1 MSRAASHCSL
11 SHSPYSF
18 GTVRFSLNRRWAT
31 RESRVMT
38 ETTSSASIWIGGDI
52 LKTASLAVIAAVGYA
67 LLAYLCV
74 EFPRNYGQV
83 APIWLSNGFGVAC
96 LLSCRTRHWP
106 AVLLGCLVGG
116 LAAGAHV
123 QDLMTVNIIL
133 VSCNIMQI
141 FLCAWCMR
149 RVVGDE
155 VDLGRA
161 RDMIAFALICGL
173 AAPVATGVLS
183 ATIHTAMR
191 GGVLWANIGVWS
203 LGDILGLMTITPCLL
218 ALVRI
223 RAYLRE
229 RPLSISGVACLALLL
244 AVTVGVFS
252 QSRPLLFIIP
262 PVMLLVAWRLEVLG
276 AALSA
281 TLVAI
286 VAVIFT
292 MAGHGPIT
300 LLKSGSP
307 DQAIVLQL
315 FLAVAIFISLPVA
328 SIQRHRR
335 TMLHSMT
342 EANAAVARSEAR
354 FRQLAENAQDMIIHS
369 NLRGIVQYASPGCLA
384 MTGFTP
390 DEVVGRE
397 GMQIV
402 YEEDREAVRAIV
414 VEQLAH
420 LAADIDNG
428 PSRVE
433 YRAVRKDGRI
443 IWLESRPALSRDPLT
458 GKVTGITDIVRDI
471 TEQKAMERQLR
482 EARNEAEAAAAVKG
496 EFLANMSHELRTPL
510 TSVLGFARLVDDE
523 ADLSPDARRFIGR
536 VLSGG
541 KALLTTINDIL
552 DFSKLEAG
560 QLELKL
566 EPTAPA
572 VLIDEAMDLFSLE
585 TDAKGVALRAMGL
598 EDLPTDLLIDGGRLR
613 QVLLNLIGN
622 AVKFT
627 EAGSITVTAAYTPAG
642 ERLSVSVADTGPGIA
657 PEDVDLLFRRFSQ
670 VDAGL
675 TRKHGGTGLGLAIC
689 KGLVEAMGGQIG
701 VVSVPGQGAC
711 FSFDV
716 VAPSTAH
723 AVAQP
728 AEAARPLLPP
738 ACRVLVVDD
747 NPANRE
753 LVTAILTAM
762 GAEVIEAVDGIE
774 GVTAAAAAPFDA
786 ILMDLRM
793 PRLDGAQAALRI
805 REEGGVNAR
814 TPIIAFSAD
823 ARPTAPGGV
832 FDGSVSK
839 PMTVA
844 GLIDALNAAMAAA
857 PTKALAAS
865 A

>member
-1 MSRAASHCSL
+1 
-11 SHSPYSF
+11 
-18 GTVRFSLNRRWAT
+18 
-31 RESRVMT
+31 MT
-38 ETTSSASIWIGGDI
+38 ETTSSASAWTGGDI
-52 LKTASLAVIAAVGYA
+52 FKTAALGLLAAVGYA

-74 EFPRNYGQV
+74 EFPRAYGQV

-96 LLSCRTRHWP
+96 LLSSRGRHWP
-106 AVLLGCLVGG
+106 ALLLGCLIGG

-123 QDLMTVNIIL
+123 GDLVTVNIVL
-133 VSCNIMQI
+133 VGCNIAQI
-141 FLCAWCMR
+141 FVCAWGMR
-149 RVVGDE
+149 RVAGE
-155 VDLGRA
+155 EIDLGRA

-173 AAPVATGVLS
+173 AAPIATGVLAAS
-183 ATIHTAMR
+183 VHTAMR
-191 GGVLWANIGVWS
+191 GGKLLANIGVWS
-203 LGDILGLMTITPCLL
+203 LGDILGLLTITPCLL
-218 ALVRI
+218 ALARI
-223 RAYLRE
+223 RVYLRE
-229 RPLSISGVACLALLL
+229 RPLSADGVACILLLL

-276 AALSA
+276 AAISA
-281 TLVAI
+281 TLVAV

-292 MAGHGPIT
+292 MAGKGPIT
-300 LLKSGSP
+300 ILRSGSE

-335 TMLHSMT
+335 YMLQSMT

-369 NLRGIVQYASPGCLA
+369 NMRGIVQYASPGSAA
-384 MTGFTP
+384 MVGFTP
-390 DEVVGRE
+390 EELVGRE
-397 GMQIV
+397 GMFIV
-402 YEEDREAVRAIV
+402 HEEDREAVRAIV

-420 LAADIDNG
+420 LAANHDNG

-433 YRAVRKDGRI
+433 YRAVRKDGAI
-443 IWLESRPALSRDPLT
+443 VWLESRPGLQRDPLT
-458 GKVTGITDIVRDI
+458 GKVTGITDIIRDV
-471 TEQKAMERQLR
+471 TEQKAMESQLR

-523 ADLSPDARRFIGR
+523 PNLSPDGRRYIGR

-541 KALLTTINDIL
+541 KALLATINDIL

-566 EPTAPA
+566 APTDPA
-572 VLIDEAMDLFSLE
+572 QLIDEALALFSLE
-585 TDAKGVALRAMGL
+585 TDAKGVVLRPEGL
-598 EDLPTDLLIDGGRLR
+598 ADLPGDLLIDGARLR

-627 EAGSITVTAAYTPAG
+627 EAGAITVTAAYDAANQH
-642 ERLSVSVADTGPGIA
+642 LSVSVADSGPGIA
-657 PEDVDLLFRRFSQ
+657 PEDADLLFRRFSQ

-701 VVSVPGQGAC
+701 VVSALGQGAC

-716 VAPSTAH
+716 AAPSTVH
-723 AVAQP
+723 
-728 AEAARPLLPP
+728 AEAAPAEELAVALLPP

-753 LVTAILTAM
+753 LVNAILTAM
-762 GAEVIEAVDGIE
+762 GAEVTEAVDGVE
-774 GVTAAAAAPFDA
+774 GVTAADAAPFDA

-805 REEGGVNAR
+805 REEGGLNAR

-823 ARPTAPGGV
+823 ARPGGPGDI

-839 PMTVA
+839 PMTAA
-844 GLIDALNAAMAAA
+844 GLVNALNAAMTT
-857 PTKALAAS
+857 PTALTALTAS

>member
-1 MSRAASHCSL
+1 LNWTGRDLLKSAA
-11 SHSPYSF
+11 
-18 GTVRFSLNRRWAT
+18 
-31 RESRVMT
+31 
-38 ETTSSASIWIGGDI
+38 
-52 LKTASLAVIAAVGYA
+52 LAVIAAVGYA

-96 LLSCRTRHWP
+96 LLSCRNRHWP
-106 AVLLGCLVGG
+106 ALLLGCLVGG

-123 QDLMTVNIIL
+123 QDLLTVNIIL
-133 VSCNIMQI
+133 VSCNIIQI
-141 FLCAWCMR
+141 FICAWGVR
-149 RVVGDE
+149 RVAGEV

-173 AAPVATGVLS
+173 AAPIATGAVA

-191 GGVLWANIGVWS
+191 GGVLLANIGVWS

-218 ALVRI
+218 ALVRV
-223 RAYLRE
+223 RHYLRE
-229 RPLSISGVACLALLL
+229 RPLSVSGVACLLLL
-244 AVTVGVFS
+244 LVVTVVVFT
-252 QSRPLLFIIP
+252 QPRPLLFIVP
-262 PVMLLVAWRLEVLG
+262 PMMLLVAWRLEVLG

-281 TLVAI
+281 TLVAV

-292 MAGHGPIT
+292 MAGQGPIT
-300 LLKSGSP
+300 LLPAGSP

-335 TMLHSMT
+335 QMLQSMT

-354 FRQLAENAQDMIIHS
+354 FRQLAENAQDMIVHS
-369 NLRGIVQYASPGCLA
+369 NLRGIIQYVSPACVA
-384 MTGFTP
+384 MLGYTP
-390 DEVVGRE
+390 EELIGRE
-397 GMQIV
+397 GMTTV
-402 YEEDREAVRAIV
+402 HEDDREAVRAIV
-414 VEQLAH
+414 IEQIAH
-420 LAADIDNG
+420 MAAHHDNG

-433 YRAVRKDGRI
+433 YRAIRKDGQV
-443 IWLESRPALSRDPLT
+443 IWLESRPGLQRDPLSGT
-458 GKVTGITDIVRDI
+458 VTGITDIVRDV

-523 ADLSPDARRFIGR
+523 PDLSPDARRFIGR

-566 EPTAPA
+566 EPVAPDQI
-572 VLIDEAMDLFSLE
+572 IDEVLDLFSLE
-585 TDAKGVALRAMGL
+585 ADAKGVALRAEGL
-598 EDLPTDLLIDGGRLR
+598 ARLPSDLMIDSGRLR

-627 EAGSITVTAAYTPAG
+627 EAGAITVTAGYDDAG
-642 ERLSVSVADTGPGIA
+642 HRLHLAVADTGPGIA
-657 PEDVDLLFRRFSQ
+657 AEDVDLLFRRFSQ

-711 FSFDV
+711 FSFDIS
-716 VAPSTAH
+716 APY
-723 AVAQP
+723 AVGLEIQA
-728 AEAARPLLPP
+728 ASEAAVSLLPP
-738 ACRVLVVDD
+738 ACRVLIVDD

-753 LVTAILTAM
+753 LVNAILTAM
-762 GAEVIEAVDGIE
+762 GAEVAEAVDGEE
-774 GVTAAAAAPFDA
+774 GVAAAAAQPFDA

-805 REEGGVNAR
+805 RGEGGLNAT

-823 ARPTAPGGV
+823 ARPGGPGGI

-839 PMTVA
+839 PMTAANLV
-844 GLIDALNAAMAAA
+844 DTLNTAMDKA
-857 PTKALAAS
+857 PIKPLAAS

>member
-1 MSRAASHCSL
+1 
-11 SHSPYSF
+11 
-18 GTVRFSLNRRWAT
+18 
-31 RESRVMT
+31 MT
-38 ETTSSASIWIGGDI
+38 ETSSPASTGPISKWTGGDI
-52 LKTASLAVIAAVGYA
+52 LKTLVLAVVAAVGYA

-74 EFPRNYGQV
+74 EFPRSYGQV

-96 LLSCRTRHWP
+96 LLSCRGRHWP
-106 AVLLGCLVGG
+106 AVLLGCLAGG

-123 QDLMTVNIIL
+123 HDLLVVNIVL
-133 VSCNIMQI
+133 VSCNITQV
-141 FLCAWCMR
+141 FVCAWGVR
-149 RVVGDE
+149 RVVGEDI
-155 VDLGRA
+155 DLGRT

-173 AAPVATGVLS
+173 AVPIATGVLAAS
-183 ATIHTAMR
+183 IHTAMR
-191 GGVLWANIGVWS
+191 GGVLLANIGVWS

-218 ALVRI
+218 ALVRM
-223 RAYLRE
+223 RRYLRE
-229 RPLSISGVACLALLL
+229 RPLSASGVACLLLLL
-244 AVTVGVFS
+244 AVTIGVFI
-252 QSRPLLFIIP
+252 QRRPLLFMIP

-281 TLVAI
+281 TLVAV

-300 LLKSGSP
+300 LLPAGSP

-328 SIQRHRR
+328 SIQRRR
-335 TMLHSMT
+335 RQMLQSMT
-342 EANAAVARSEAR
+342 EANAAVLRSEAR
-354 FRQLAENAQDMIIHS
+354 FRQLAEDAQDMIVHS
-369 NLRGIVQYASPGCLA
+369 NLRGIIQYVSPACIA
-384 MTGFTP
+384 MMGYRP
-390 DEVVGRE
+390 EELIGRE
-397 GMQIV
+397 GMTTV
-402 YEEDREAVRAIV
+402 HADDREAVRAV
-414 VEQLAH
+414 VIEHIAH
-420 LAADIDNG
+420 MAAHHDNS

-433 YRAVRKDGRI
+433 YRAVRKDGRV
-443 IWLESRPALSRDPLT
+443 IWLESRPSLQRDPLT
-458 GKVTGITDIVRDI
+458 GEIVGITDIIRDV

-496 EFLANMSHELRTPL
+496 DFLANMSHELRTPL

-523 ADLSPDARRFIGR
+523 PDLSPDARRFIGR

-552 DFSKLEAG
+552 DFSKLEAN

-566 EPTAPA
+566 EPVAPA
-572 VLIDEAMDLFSLE
+572 PLIEEALDLFSLE
-585 TDAKGVALRAMGL
+585 TEARGVALRAEGL
-598 EDLPTDLLIDGGRLR
+598 GDLPADLLIDGGRLR

-627 EAGSITVTAAYTPAG
+627 ETGSITVTAAYDATA
-642 ERLSVSVADTGPGIA
+642 ERLSVSVRDTGPGIA
-657 PEDVDLLFRRFSQ
+657 PENVDLLFRRFSQ
-670 VDAGL
+670 VDASL

-701 VVSVPGQGAC
+701 VISVPGEGAC

-716 VAPSTAH
+716 VAPSTARPRTR
-723 AVAQP
+723 AP
-728 AEAARPLLPP
+728 REAAASPLPT
-738 ACRVLVVDD
+738 ACRVLIVDD

-753 LVTAILTAM
+753 LVNAILTAM
-762 GAEVIEAVDGIE
+762 GAEVCEAVDGEE
-774 GVTAAAAAPFDA
+774 GVTAAAAQPFDA

-805 REEGGVNAR
+805 RGGGGPNAG

-823 ARPTAPGGV
+823 ARPEALAPV

-839 PMTVA
+839 PMTAASLV
-844 GLIDALNAAMAAA
+844 DALNGAMA
-857 PTKALAAS
+857 S
-865 A
+865 AQDRSKNIDLQDCTTRGSR

>member
-1 MSRAASHCSL
+1 
-11 SHSPYSF
+11 
-18 GTVRFSLNRRWAT
+18 
-31 RESRVMT
+31 MT
-38 ETTSSASIWIGGDI
+38 ETTFSASTGPIWKWTGGDF
-52 LKTASLAVIAAVGYA
+52 LKTAALAVIAATGYA

-74 EFPRNYGQV
+74 EFPRNYDQV

-96 LLSCRTRHWP
+96 LLSCRNRHWP

-123 QDLMTVNIIL
+123 GDLATVNIVL

-141 FLCAWCMR
+141 FACAWGMR
-149 RVVGDE
+149 RICGPE
-155 VDLGRA
+155 IDLGRA

-173 AAPVATGVLS
+173 AAPIATGVVA

-191 GGVLWANIGVWS
+191 GGALLANIGVWS

-218 ALVRI
+218 ALVRV
-223 RAYLRE
+223 RRYLRE
-229 RPLSISGVACLALLL
+229 RPLSISGVGSLVLLL
-244 AVTVGVFS
+244 AVTVYVFT
-252 QSRPLLFIIP
+252 QSRPLLFIVP
-262 PVMLLVAWRLEVLG
+262 PVMLVVAWRLEVLG

-281 TLVAI
+281 TLVAV

-300 LLKSGSP
+300 LLRTGSS

-315 FLAVAIFISLPVA
+315 FLATAIFISLPVA

-335 TMLHSMT
+335 QMLQSMT
-342 EANAAVARSEAR
+342 EANAAMVRSEAR

-369 NLRGIVQYASPGCLA
+369 NMRGIIQYASPGCLQ
-384 MTGFTP
+384 MTGFAA
-390 DEVVGRE
+390 EELVGRE
-397 GMQIV
+397 GMFIV
-402 YEEDREAVRAIV
+402 HQDDRDAVRAIV
-414 VEQLAH
+414 VEQLAQ
-420 LAADIDNG
+420 LADHHDAG
-428 PSRVE
+428 PRRIE
-433 YRAVRKDGRI
+433 YRALRKDGQM
-443 IWLESRPALSRDPLT
+443 IWLESRPGLQHDPLT
-458 GKVTGITDIVRDI
+458 GKATGITDIVRDV

-523 ADLSPDARRFIGR
+523 PDLSPDARRFIGR

-566 EPTAPA
+566 EPVAPA
-572 VLIDEAMDLFSLE
+572 SLIEEALDLFSLE
-585 TDAKGVALRAMGL
+585 TEARGVALRTEGL
-598 EDLPTDLLIDGGRLR
+598 EDLPADLLIDGGRLR

-622 AVKFT
+622 AAKFT
-627 EAGSITVTAAYTPAG
+627 EAGSITVTAAYDDAA
-642 ERLSVSVADTGPGIA
+642 ERLSVSVLDTGPGIA
-657 PEDVDLLFRRFSQ
+657 TEDVDLLFRRFSQ

-701 VVSVPGQGAC
+701 VVSVPGHGAC

-716 VAPSTAH
+716 VAPSTA
-723 AVAQP
+723 Q
-728 AEAARPLLPP
+728 AEASSAQEAAPPLLPP

-753 LVTAILTAM
+753 LVNAILTAM
-762 GAEVIEAVDGIE
+762 GAEVAEAVDGEE
-774 GVTAAAAAPFDA
+774 GVAAAAARPFDA

-805 REEGGVNAR
+805 RGEGGPNAA

-823 ARPTAPGGV
+823 ARPGGPGGI
-832 FDGSVSK
+832 FDGAVSK

-844 GLIDALNAAMAAA
+844 GLIDALNTAMASTPAR
-857 PTKALAAS
+857 TLEAS

>member
-1 MSRAASHCSL
+1 MAH
-11 SHSPYSF
+11 
-18 GTVRFSLNRRWAT
+18 T
-31 RESRVMT
+31 
-38 ETTSSASIWIGGDI
+38 TTSAPAWWGGDI
-52 LKTASLAVIAAVGYA
+52 LKTATYALVATVGYA

-74 EFPRNYGQV
+74 EFPRNHGQV

-96 LLSCRTRHWP
+96 LLSTKGRRWP
-106 AVLLGCLVGG
+106 ALLLGCLAGG

-123 QDLMTVNIIL
+123 GDLVPVNLVL
-133 VSCNIMQI
+133 VSCNIAQI
-141 FLCAWCMR
+141 FICAWGMR
-149 RVVGDE
+149 RIVGEE

-173 AAPVATGVLS
+173 AAPIATGVLA

-191 GGVLWANIGVWS
+191 GGQLLTNIGVWS

-218 ALVRI
+218 ALVRA
-223 RAYLRE
+223 RGYLRE
-229 RPLSISGVACLALLL
+229 RPLSISGAASLVVLL
-244 AVTVGVFS
+244 AVTVGIFS
-252 QSRPLLFIIP
+252 QTRYPLLFVIP

-292 MAGHGPIT
+292 MAGKGPIA
-300 LLKSGSP
+300 LMPNGSQ

-335 TMLHSMT
+335 YMLQSMT
-342 EANAAVARSEAR
+342 QANAAVARSEAR
-354 FRQLAENAQDMIIHS
+354 FRQLAENAQDMIVHS
-369 NLRGIVQYASPGCLA
+369 NMRGIIQYVSPACLA
-384 MTGFTP
+384 MIGFAP
-390 DEVVGRE
+390 EELVGRE
-397 GMQIV
+397 GMQTV
-402 YEEDREAVRAIV
+402 HPDDREAVRAMV
-414 VEQLAH
+414 
-420 LAADIDNG
+420 IDEVAELMAGRRSG

-433 YRAVRKDGRI
+433 YRALRKDGVV
-443 IWLESRPALSRDPLT
+443 IWLESRPALQRDPLN
-458 GKVTGITDIVRDI
+458 GRVTGITDIVRDI
-471 TEQKAMERQLR
+471 TDHKAMERQLR

-523 ADLSPDARRFIGR
+523 PDLSPDARRFIAR

-541 KALLTTINDIL
+541 RALLTTINDIL

-560 QLELKL
+560 QLELNL

-572 VLIDEAMDLFSLE
+572 QLIGEALELFSLDTE
-585 TDAKGVALRAMGL
+585 AKGVALRAEGL
-598 EDLPTDLLIDGGRLR
+598 ETLPADLLIDGGRLR

-627 EAGSITVTAAYTPAG
+627 EAGSVTVRAAYDVAG
-642 ERLSVSVADTGPGIA
+642 ERLRLSVADTGPGVA
-657 PEDVDLLFRRFSQ
+657 LEDIDLLFRRFSQ

-701 VVSVPGQGAC
+701 VASLAGQGAE
-711 FSFDV
+711 FSFDIL
-716 VAPSTAH
+716 ARSAAH
-723 AVAQP
+723 ASASP
-728 AEAARPLLPP
+728 IEPTAMPLLPP
-738 ACRVLVVDD
+738 ACRVLIVDD

-753 LVTAILTAM
+753 LVNAILTAM
-762 GAEVIEAVDGIE
+762 GAEVAEAVDGE
-774 GVTAAAAAPFDA
+774 AGVAAATAQPFDA

-805 REEGGVNAR
+805 RAEGGPNAR

-823 ARPTAPGGV
+823 ARPEGPGGI
-832 FDGSVSK
+832 FDGAVSK
-839 PMTVA
+839 PMTAA
-844 GLIDALNAAMAAA
+844 GLIGALNSAMAASPA
-857 PTKALAAS
+857 RTLEPLG
-865 A
+865 

>member
-1 MSRAASHCSL
+1 M
-11 SHSPYSF
+11 
-18 GTVRFSLNRRWAT
+18 T

-38 ETTSSASIWIGGDI
+38 ETTSSASTWSGGDM
-52 LKTASLAVIAAVGYA
+52 LRTVALGAFAAVGYA

-96 LLSCRTRHWP
+96 LLSSRGRHWP
-106 AVLLGCLVGG
+106 ALLLGCLAGG

-123 QDLMTVNIIL
+123 GDLAIVNIVL
-133 VSCNIMQI
+133 VGCNITQI
-141 FLCAWCMR
+141 YLCAWGMR
-149 RVVGDE
+149 RVVGE
-155 VDLGRA
+155 TVDLGRA

-173 AAPVATGVLS
+173 AAPVATGAIAASV
-183 ATIHTAMR
+183 HTAMR
-191 GGVLWANIGVWS
+191 GGKLLANIGVWS

-218 ALVRI
+218 ALARI
-223 RAYLRE
+223 HHYLRE
-229 RPLSISGVACLALLL
+229 RPLSASGVACLLVLL
-244 AVTVGVFS
+244 AVTIGVFS
-252 QSRPLLFIIP
+252 QPRPLLFVIP

-281 TLVAI
+281 TLVAV

-292 MAGHGPIT
+292 MAGRGPIN
-300 LLKSGSP
+300 LLVSGSP

-335 TMLHSMT
+335 QILQSMT

-369 NLRGIVQYASPGCLA
+369 NMRGIVQYASPGCLA
-384 MTGFTP
+384 MLGYTP
-390 DEVVGRE
+390 AEVIGRE
-397 GMQIV
+397 GMFIV
-402 YEEDREAVRAIV
+402 HEDDREAIRAIV
-414 VEQLAH
+414 VEQLTH
-420 LAADIDNG
+420 LVANQETG

-433 YRAVRKDGRI
+433 YRAVRKDGQI
-443 IWLESRPALSRDPLT
+443 VWLESRPGLQRDPLT
-458 GKVTGITDIVRDI
+458 GKVLGITDIVRDV

-482 EARNEAEAAAAVKG
+482 EARIEAEAAAAVKG

-523 ADLSPDARRFIGR
+523 PDLSPDARRFIGR

-566 EPTAPA
+566 TPVAPA
-572 VLIDEAMDLFSLE
+572 QLIEEALDLFSLE
-585 TDAKGVALRAMGL
+585 TEARGVALRAQGL
-598 EDLPTDLLIDGGRLR
+598 ADLPADLLIDGGRLR

-627 EAGSITVTAAYTPAG
+627 ETGAITLTARYDTAD

-657 PEDVDLLFRRFSQ
+657 PEDADLLFRRFSQ

-716 VAPSTAH
+716 VAPSTAEVE
-723 AVAQP
+723 AVDAEE
-728 AEAARPLLPP
+728 EAASALPLD
-738 ACRVLVVDD
+738 CRVLIVDD

-753 LVTAILTAM
+753 LVNAILTAM
-762 GAEVIEAVDGIE
+762 GAQVAEAVDGEE
-774 GVTAAAAAPFDA
+774 GVAAAAADPYDA

-793 PRLDGAQAALRI
+793 PRLDGAQAAVRI
-805 REEGGVNAR
+805 RGEGGLNAR

-823 ARPTAPGGV
+823 ARPGGPGDI

-839 PMTVA
+839 PMTAA
-844 GLIDALNAAMAAA
+844 GLIGALTSAMAA
-857 PTKALAAS
+857 PPPRPLRAS

>member
-1 MSRAASHCSL
+1 MA
-11 SHSPYSF
+11 
-18 GTVRFSLNRRWAT
+18 
-31 RESRVMT
+31 
-38 ETTSSASIWIGGDI
+38 ETTNSAPAWSGGEI
-52 LKTASLAVIAAVGYA
+52 LKTAGGVLVAALGYA
-67 LLAYLCV
+67 VLAYLCV

-96 LLSCRTRHWP
+96 LLSTPSRRWP
-106 AVLLGCLVGG
+106 ALLLGCLIGG

-123 QDLMTVNIIL
+123 GDLVAINFVL
-133 VSCNIMQI
+133 VGCNIAQI
-141 FLCAWCMR
+141 YACAWGMR

-173 AAPVATGVLS
+173 IVPIVTGVLA

-191 GGVLWANIGVWS
+191 GGVLWTNIGVWS
-203 LGDILGLMTITPCLL
+203 LGDILGLLTITPCLL
-218 ALVRI
+218 ALVRA

-229 RPLSISGVACLALLL
+229 RPLSLSGVACLVLLL
-244 AVTVGVFS
+244 VVTVGIFS
-252 QSRPLLFIIP
+252 QTRYPLLFVIP

-292 MAGHGPIT
+292 MTGQGPIT
-300 LLKSGSP
+300 LLPTGSS

-335 TMLHSMT
+335 DMLHRMT

-369 NLRGIVQYASPGCLA
+369 NMQGIIQYASPACL
-384 MTGFTP
+384 TIVGFAP
-390 DEVVGRE
+390 EDLVGRE
-397 GMQIV
+397 GMMIV
-402 YEEDREAVRAIV
+402 HVEDREAVRAIV
-414 VEQLAH
+414 VDQVAELIAGRRS
-420 LAADIDNG
+420 G

-433 YRAVRKDGRI
+433 YRATRRDGVV
-443 IWLESRPALSRDPLT
+443 IWLESRPALERDPLS
-458 GKVTGITDIVRDI
+458 GRVTGITDIVRDI
-471 TEQKAMERQLR
+471 TEHKAMERQLR
-482 EARNEAEAAAAVKG
+482 EARNEAEAAAAVKS

-523 ADLSPDARRFIGR
+523 PDLSPDARRFIGR

-541 KALLTTINDIL
+541 KALLTTVNDIL

-560 QLELKL
+560 QLELKP
-566 EPTAPA
+566 EAIAPDQI
-572 VLIDEAMDLFSLE
+572 IDEALDLFSLE
-585 TDAKGVALRAMGL
+585 ADAKGVALRAEGL
-598 EDLPTDLLIDGGRLR
+598 ARLPSDLMIDSGRLR

-627 EAGSITVTAAYTPAG
+627 EQGSVTVGAAYDETTH
-642 ERLSVSVADTGPGIA
+642 RLSVTVADTGPGIA

-711 FSFDV
+711 FSFDIAAPYAV
-716 VAPSTAH
+716 GLEIQVAP
-723 AVAQP
+723 
-728 AEAARPLLPP
+728 EAAAPLLPP
-738 ACRVLVVDD
+738 SCRVLIVDD

-753 LVTAILTAM
+753 LVNAILTAM
-762 GAEVIEAVDGIE
+762 GAEVAEAVDGEE
-774 GVTAAAAAPFDA
+774 GVAAAAADPYDA

-793 PRLDGAQAALRI
+793 PRLDGAQAAVRI
-805 REEGGVNAR
+805 RGGGGLNAA

-823 ARPTAPGGV
+823 ARPGGLGPGGLGDI
-832 FDGSVSK
+832 FDGAVSK
-839 PMTVA
+839 PMTAA
-844 GLIDALNAAMAAA
+844 GLINALNTAMAAPPLRA
-857 PTKALAAS
+857 VAARV
-865 A
+865 

>member
-1 MSRAASHCSL
+1 
-11 SHSPYSF
+11 
-18 GTVRFSLNRRWAT
+18 
-31 RESRVMT
+31 MT
-38 ETTSSASIWIGGDI
+38 ETTSSASVWTGGEI
-52 LKTASLAVIAAVGYA
+52 LKTAALGLLAAVGYA

-74 EFPRNYGQV
+74 EFPRAYGQV

-96 LLSCRTRHWP
+96 LLSSRGRHWP
-106 AVLLGCLVGG
+106 ALLLGCLAGG
-116 LAAGAHV
+116 LAAGVHV
-123 QDLMTVNIIL
+123 GDLLPVNFVLVTFNIIQ
-133 VSCNIMQI
+133 V
-141 FLCAWCMR
+141 FVCAWGMR
-149 RVVGDE
+149 RVAGE
-155 VDLGRA
+155 EIDLGRA

-173 AAPVATGVLS
+173 AVPIATGAVA
-183 ATIHTAMR
+183 ATIHTWMR
-191 GGVLWANIGVWS
+191 GGHLLVNIGVWS
-203 LGDILGLMTITPCLL
+203 LGDILGLLTITPCLL
-218 ALVRI
+218 ALVRM
-223 RAYLRE
+223 RKYLRE
-229 RPLSISGVACLALLL
+229 RPLSVDGVICILLL
-244 AVTVGVFS
+244 LVVTVGVFS
-252 QSRPLLFIIP
+252 QSRQLLFVIP

-276 AALSA
+276 AAISA

-292 MAGHGPIT
+292 MAGHGPINT
-300 LLKSGSP
+300 LGTGTE

-335 TMLHSMT
+335 HMLQSMT

-369 NLRGIVQYASPGCLA
+369 NMRGIVQYASPGCLA
-384 MTGFTP
+384 MVGFTP
-390 DEVVGRE
+390 EELVGRE
-397 GMQIV
+397 GMMIV
-402 YEEDREAVRAIV
+402 HEDDREAVRAIV

-420 LAADIDNG
+420 LVAHQDNG
-428 PSRVE
+428 ASRVE
-433 YRAVRKDGRI
+433 YRAVRKDGRVV
-443 IWLESRPALSRDPLT
+443 WLESRPGLQHDPMT
-458 GKVTGITDIVRDI
+458 GKVTGITDIVRDV
-471 TEQKAMERQLR
+471 TEQKAMESQLR

-510 TSVLGFARLVDDE
+510 TSVLGFARLVDE
-523 ADLSPDARRFIGR
+523 EPNLSSNGRRYIGR

-541 KALLTTINDIL
+541 KALLATINDIL

-560 QLELKL
+560 QLEMKL
-566 EPTAPA
+566 AATDPA
-572 VLIDEAMDLFSLE
+572 QLIDEALALFSLE
-585 TDAKGVALRAMGL
+585 TDAKGVALRAEGL
-598 EDLPTDLLIDGGRLR
+598 DDLPDDLLLVGGRLR

-627 EAGSITVTAAYTPAG
+627 EAGAITVTAAYDATG
-642 ERLSVSVADTGPGIA
+642 ERLTISVADSGPGIA
-657 PEDVDLLFRRFSQ
+657 PEDADLLFRRFSQ

-701 VVSVPGQGAC
+701 VVSTLGQGAK

-716 VAPSTAH
+716 AAPSTAG
-723 AVAQP
+723 AETAP
-728 AEAARPLLPP
+728 AEDHAAAPLPP

-753 LVTAILTAM
+753 LVNAILTAM
-762 GAEVIEAVDGIE
+762 GAQVVEAVDGVE
-774 GVTAAAAAPFDA
+774 GVAAAEVDPFDA

-805 REEGGVNAR
+805 RQEGGVNAR

-823 ARPTAPGGV
+823 ARPGGLSDI

-839 PMTVA
+839 PMTAA
-844 GLIDALNAAMAAA
+844 GLIDALNTAMAPP
-857 PTKALAAS
+857 PTEPRTAS

>member
-1 MSRAASHCSL
+1 
-11 SHSPYSF
+11 
-18 GTVRFSLNRRWAT
+18 
-31 RESRVMT
+31 MT
-38 ETTSSASIWIGGDI
+38 ETNSSTARPVFNWTGRD
-52 LKTASLAVIAAVGYA
+52 LVKTAALAVVAAAGYA

-96 LLSCRTRHWP
+96 LLSCRDRHWP

-123 QDLMTVNIIL
+123 QDLLTVNVIL
-133 VSCNIMQI
+133 VSCNIIQI
-141 FLCAWCMR
+141 FICAWGVR
-149 RVVGDE
+149 RVCGQE

-173 AAPVATGVLS
+173 AAPIATGAVA

-191 GGVLWANIGVWS
+191 GGVLLANIGVWS

-223 RAYLRE
+223 RHYLRE
-229 RPLSISGVACLALLL
+229 RPLSISGVVCLLL
-244 AVTVGVFS
+244 LLVVTVVVFT
-252 QSRPLLFIIP
+252 QPRPLLFIVP
-262 PVMLLVAWRLEVLG
+262 PMMLLVAWRLEVLG

-281 TLVAI
+281 TLVAV

-292 MAGHGPIT
+292 MAGQGPIT
-300 LLKSGSP
+300 LLPAGSP

-335 TMLHSMT
+335 QMLQSMT

-354 FRQLAENAQDMIIHS
+354 FRQLAENAQDMIVHS
-369 NLRGIVQYASPGCLA
+369 NLRGIIQYVSPACVA
-384 MTGFTP
+384 MLGYTT
-390 DEVVGRE
+390 EELVGRE
-397 GMQIV
+397 GMTTV
-402 YEEDREAVRAIV
+402 HEDDREAIRALV
-414 VEQLAH
+414 VEQIAH
-420 LAADIDNG
+420 MTAHRDNG
-428 PSRVE
+428 PTRIE
-433 YRAVRKDGRI
+433 YRAIRKDGQV
-443 IWLESRPALSRDPLT
+443 IWLESRPGLQRDPLT
-458 GKVTGITDIVRDI
+458 GALTGITDIVRDV
-471 TEQKAMERQLR
+471 TEHKAMERQLR

-523 ADLSPDARRFIGR
+523 PDLSPDARRFIGR

-566 EPTAPA
+566 EPAAPDQI
-572 VLIDEAMDLFSLE
+572 IDEVLDLFSLE
-585 TDAKGVALRAMGL
+585 AEAKGVPLRAEGL
-598 EDLPTDLLIDGGRLR
+598 ARLPSDLMIDSGRLR

-627 EAGSITVTAAYTPAG
+627 EAGEITVSARYDDADH
-642 ERLSVSVADTGPGIA
+642 RLHLAVADTGPGIA
-657 PEDVDLLFRRFSQ
+657 AEDVDLLFRRFSQ

-711 FSFDV
+711 FSFDIS
-716 VAPSTAH
+716 APY
-723 AVAQP
+723 AVGLEIQA
-728 AEAARPLLPP
+728 ASEAAAPLLPP
-738 ACRVLVVDD
+738 ALRVLVVDD

-753 LVTAILTAM
+753 LVNAILTAM
-762 GAEVIEAVDGIE
+762 GAEVAEAVDGEE
-774 GVTAAAAAPFDA
+774 GVAAAAAQPFDA

-805 REEGGVNAR
+805 RGEGGLNAA

-823 ARPTAPGGV
+823 ARPGGPGGI

-839 PMTVA
+839 PMTAA
-844 GLIDALNAAMAAA
+844 GLVAALNTAMDKA
-857 PTKALAAS
+857 PAKALAAS

>member
-1 MSRAASHCSL
+1 
-11 SHSPYSF
+11 
-18 GTVRFSLNRRWAT
+18 LNWTGRD
-31 RESRVMT
+31 V
-38 ETTSSASIWIGGDI
+38 
-52 LKTASLAVIAAVGYA
+52 LKTAALAAIAAVGYA
-67 LLAYLCV
+67 LLAYICV

-96 LLSCRTRHWP
+96 LLSCRDRHWP

-123 QDLMTVNIIL
+123 QDLLTVNIVL
-133 VSCNIMQI
+133 VSCNIIQI
-141 FLCAWCMR
+141 FVCAWGVR
-149 RVVGDE
+149 RICGPE

-173 AAPVATGVLS
+173 AAPIATGAVA

-191 GGVLWANIGVWS
+191 GGVLLANIGVWS

-223 RAYLRE
+223 RHYLRE
-229 RPLSISGVACLALLL
+229 RPLSVSGVACLLLL
-244 AVTVGVFS
+244 LVVTVVVFT
-252 QSRPLLFIIP
+252 QPRPLLFIVP

-281 TLVAI
+281 TLVAV

-292 MAGHGPIT
+292 MAGYGPIT
-300 LLKSGSP
+300 LLKTGSP

-315 FLAVAIFISLPVA
+315 FLATAIFISLPVA

-335 TMLHSMT
+335 QMLQSMT

-354 FRQLAENAQDMIIHS
+354 FRQLAENAQDMIVHS
-369 NLRGIVQYASPGCLA
+369 NLRGIIQYVSPACVA
-384 MTGFTP
+384 MLGYTP
-390 DEVVGRE
+390 EELVGRE
-397 GMQIV
+397 GMTTV
-402 YEEDREAVRAIV
+402 HEDDREAIRALV
-414 VEQLAH
+414 VEQIAHMAAH
-420 LAADIDNG
+420 LDNG
-428 PSRVE
+428 PTRIE
-433 YRAVRKDGRI
+433 YRAIRKDGQV
-443 IWLESRPALSRDPLT
+443 IWLESRPGLQRDPLT
-458 GKVTGITDIVRDI
+458 GMVTGITDIVRDV

-523 ADLSPDARRFIGR
+523 PELSPDARRFIGR

-566 EPTAPA
+566 EAAAPDQI
-572 VLIDEAMDLFSLE
+572 IDEVLDLFSLE
-585 TDAKGVALRAMGL
+585 ADAKGVALRAEGL
-598 EDLPTDLLIDGGRLR
+598 ARLPSDLMIDSGRLR

-627 EAGSITVTAAYTPAG
+627 EAGAITVTARYDDASH
-642 ERLSVSVADTGPGIA
+642 RLHLAVADTGPGIA
-657 PEDVDLLFRRFSQ
+657 AEDVDLLFRRFSQ

-689 KGLVEAMGGQIG
+689 KGLVEAMGGRIG

-711 FSFDV
+711 FSFDIS
-716 VAPSTAH
+716 APYAVGLEIQAASETA
-723 AVAQP
+723 AP
-728 AEAARPLLPP
+728 PLPP
-738 ACRVLVVDD
+738 ACRVLIVDD

-753 LVTAILTAM
+753 LVNAILTAM
-762 GAEVIEAVDGIE
+762 GAEVAEAVDGEE
-774 GVTAAAAAPFDA
+774 GVAVAAARPFDA

-805 REEGGVNAR
+805 RAEGGPNAA

-823 ARPTAPGGV
+823 ARPGGPGGI

-839 PMTVA
+839 PMTAA
-844 GLIDALNAAMAAA
+844 GLVDALNAAMNRTP

>member
-1 MSRAASHCSL
+1 L
-11 SHSPYSF
+11 SQ
-18 GTVRFSLNRRWAT
+18 GWAPG
-31 RESRVMT
+31 ESRVMK
-38 ETTSSASIWIGGDI
+38 ETTSSAATWPVSNWTGGDI
-52 LKTASLAVIAAVGYA
+52 LKTLALAGVAAVGYA

-74 EFPRNYGQV
+74 EFPRGYGQV

-96 LLSCRTRHWP
+96 LLSCRGRHWP
-106 AVLLGCLVGG
+106 AILLGCLAGG

-123 QDLMTVNIIL
+123 HDLLAINIVL
-133 VSCNIMQI
+133 VSCNIVQV
-141 FLCAWCMR
+141 FVCAWGMR
-149 RVVGDE
+149 RVVGQE
-155 VDLGRA
+155 VDLGRP

-173 AAPVATGVLS
+173 GAPIATGVVTAS
-183 ATIHTAMR
+183 IVTAMR
-191 GGVLWANIGVWS
+191 GGALLANIGAWS

-223 RAYLRE
+223 RHYLRE
-229 RPLSISGVACLALLL
+229 RPLSASGVACLLVLL
-244 AVTVGVFS
+244 AVTVGVFA
-252 QSRPLLFIIP
+252 QERLLLFVIP

-281 TLVAI
+281 TLVAV

-292 MAGHGPIT
+292 MAGRGPLT
-300 LLKSGSP
+300 LLPAGSP

-328 SIQRHRR
+328 SIQRRQR
-335 TMLHSMT
+335 QMLQSMT
-342 EANAAVARSEAR
+342 EANVAVFRSEAR
-354 FRQLAENAQDMIIHS
+354 FRQLAEDAQDMIVHS
-369 NLRGIVQYASPGCLA
+369 NLRGIIQYVSPACVA
-384 MTGFTP
+384 MLGYTP
-390 DEVVGRE
+390 EELVGRE
-397 GMQIV
+397 GMMTV
-402 YEEDREAVRAIV
+402 HEDDREAVRAV
-414 VEQLAH
+414 VIEHVSQMAAH
-420 LAADIDNG
+420 HDHK
-428 PSRVE
+428 PTRVE
-433 YRAVRKDGRI
+433 YQAIRKDGRL
-443 IWLESRPALSRDPLT
+443 IWLESRPGLQRDPLT
-458 GKVTGITDIVRDI
+458 GAIIGITDIVRDV

-482 EARNEAEAAAAVKG
+482 EARVEAEAAAAAKG

-510 TSVLGFARLVDDE
+510 TSVLGFARLVNDE
-523 ADLSPDARRFIGR
+523 PDLSPDARRFIGR

-566 EPTAPA
+566 EPVAPA
-572 VLIDEAMDLFSLE
+572 PLIEEALALFSLE
-585 TDAKGVALRAMGL
+585 TDARGVALSAEGL
-598 EDLPTDLLIDGGRLR
+598 DDLPADLLIDSGRLR

-627 EAGSITVTAAYTPAG
+627 EAGSITVTAAYDEAA
-642 ERLSVSVADTGPGIA
+642 ERLSVSVRDTGPGIA
-657 PEDVDLLFRRFSQ
+657 AEDVDLLFRRFSQ

-689 KGLVEAMGGQIG
+689 KGLVEAMGGRIS
-701 VVSVPGQGAC
+701 VVSAPGDGAC

-716 VAPSTAH
+716 IAPSTARTE
-723 AVAQP
+723 AGAP
-728 AEAARPLLPP
+728 REAAISPLPP
-738 ACRVLVVDD
+738 ACRVLIVDD

-753 LVTAILTAM
+753 LVNAILTAL
-762 GAEVIEAVDGIE
+762 GAEVAEAADGEE
-774 GVTAAAAAPFDA
+774 GVAAAAIHPFDA

-805 REEGGVNAR
+805 RGGGGPNAG

-823 ARPTAPGGV
+823 ARPGGPGGV

-839 PMTVA
+839 PMTAASLV
-844 GLIDALNAAMAAA
+844 DALNAAMAAA
-857 PTKALAAS
+857 PARTLTAS

>member
-1 MSRAASHCSL
+1 
-11 SHSPYSF
+11 
-18 GTVRFSLNRRWAT
+18 
-31 RESRVMT
+31 MT
-38 ETTSSASIWIGGDI
+38 ETSSTSAGPSAHGQNPKWTGGEI
-52 LKTASLAVIAAVGYA
+52 LKTAILALVAAVGYA

-74 EFPRNYGQV
+74 EFPRDYGQV

-96 LLSCRTRHWP
+96 LLSCRNRHWP

-123 QDLMTVNIIL
+123 GDLAAVNIVL
-133 VSCNIMQI
+133 VSCNIVQI
-141 FLCAWCMR
+141 FVCAWGMR
-149 RVVGDE
+149 RVCGPE
-155 VDLGRA
+155 IDLGRA

-173 AAPVATGVLS
+173 AAPIATGMIA
-183 ATIHTAMR
+183 ATLHTAMR

-218 ALVRI
+218 ALVRV
-223 RAYLRE
+223 RHYLRE
-229 RPLSISGVACLALLL
+229 RPLSASGVASLLL
-244 AVTVGVFS
+244 LLVVTISVFS
-252 QSRPLLFIIP
+252 QPRPVLFIVP

-281 TLVAI
+281 TLVAV

-300 LLKSGSP
+300 LLPSGSP

-335 TMLHSMT
+335 ELLQNMT
-342 EANAAVARSEAR
+342 EANAAAARSEAR
-354 FRQLAENAQDMIIHS
+354 FRQLAENAQDMIVHS
-369 NLRGIVQYASPGCLA
+369 NLRGVIQYVSPACVTMLGYAPEELI
-384 MTGFTP
+384 
-390 DEVVGRE
+390 GRE
-397 GMQIV
+397 GMMTV
-402 YEEDREAVRAIV
+402 HEDDREAIRAIV
-414 VEQLAH
+414 IEQIAYMTAH
-420 LAADIDNG
+420 HDNS
-428 PSRVE
+428 PTRVE
-433 YRAVRKDGRI
+433 YRAIRKDGEV
-443 IWLESRPALSRDPLT
+443 IWLESRPGLQRDPLT
-458 GKVTGITDIVRDI
+458 GAITGITDVVRDV

-523 ADLSPDARRFIGR
+523 PDLSADARRFIGR

-560 QLELKL
+560 QLELKR
-566 EPTAPA
+566 EPVAA
-572 VLIDEAMDLFSLE
+572 GQLIEEALDLFSLE
-585 TDAKGVALRAMGL
+585 TGARGVALRTEGL
-598 EDLPTDLLIDGGRLR
+598 ETLPADLLIDGGRLR

-622 AVKFT
+622 AAKFT
-627 EAGSITVTAAYTPAG
+627 EAGSITVTAAYDPAE

-657 PEDVDLLFRRFSQ
+657 AEDVDLLFRRFSQ

-701 VVSVPGQGAC
+701 VVSIPGQGAC
-711 FSFDV
+711 FSFDIL
-716 VAPSTAH
+716 AASTAQVETPS
-723 AVAQP
+723 AL
-728 AEAARPLLPP
+728 EAAAALLPP

-753 LVTAILTAM
+753 LVNAILTAM
-762 GAEVIEAVDGIE
+762 GAEVTEAADGEE
-774 GVTAAAAAPFDA
+774 GVAAAAVDRFDA

-805 REEGGVNAR
+805 RGEGGPNAG

-823 ARPTAPGGV
+823 ARPGGPGGV
-832 FDGSVSK
+832 FDGAVSK
-839 PMTVA
+839 PMTAA
-844 GLIDALNAAMAAA
+844 GLVDALNTAMAKA
-857 PTKALAAS
+857 PAEALAAS

>member
-1 MSRAASHCSL
+1 
-11 SHSPYSF
+11 
-18 GTVRFSLNRRWAT
+18 LNWTGRD
-31 RESRVMT
+31 V
-38 ETTSSASIWIGGDI
+38 
-52 LKTASLAVIAAVGYA
+52 LKTAALAAIAAVGYA
-67 LLAYLCV
+67 LLAYICV

-96 LLSCRTRHWP
+96 LLSCRDRHWP

-123 QDLMTVNIIL
+123 QDLLTVNIVL
-133 VSCNIMQI
+133 VSCNIIQI
-141 FLCAWCMR
+141 FVCAWGVR
-149 RVVGDE
+149 RICGPE

-173 AAPVATGVLS
+173 AAPIATGAVA

-191 GGVLWANIGVWS
+191 GGVLLANIGVWS

-223 RAYLRE
+223 RHYLRE
-229 RPLSISGVACLALLL
+229 RPLSVSGVACLLLL
-244 AVTVGVFS
+244 LVVTVVVFT
-252 QSRPLLFIIP
+252 QPRPLLFIVP

-281 TLVAI
+281 TLVAV

-292 MAGHGPIT
+292 MAGYGPIT
-300 LLKSGSP
+300 LLKTGSP

-315 FLAVAIFISLPVA
+315 FLATAIFISLPVA

-335 TMLHSMT
+335 QMLQSMT

-354 FRQLAENAQDMIIHS
+354 FRQLAENAQDMIVHS
-369 NLRGIVQYASPGCLA
+369 NLRGIIQYVSPACVA
-384 MTGFTP
+384 MLGYTP
-390 DEVVGRE
+390 EELVGRE
-397 GMQIV
+397 GMTTV
-402 YEEDREAVRAIV
+402 HEDDREAIRALV
-414 VEQLAH
+414 VEQIAH
-420 LAADIDNG
+420 MAAHHDNG
-428 PSRVE
+428 PTRIE
-433 YRAVRKDGRI
+433 YRAIRKDGQV
-443 IWLESRPALSRDPLT
+443 IWLESRPGLQRDPLT
-458 GKVTGITDIVRDI
+458 GMVTGITDIVRDV

-523 ADLSPDARRFIGR
+523 PELSPDARRFIGR

-566 EPTAPA
+566 EAAAPDQI
-572 VLIDEAMDLFSLE
+572 IDEVLDLFSLE
-585 TDAKGVALRAMGL
+585 ADAKGVALRAEGL
-598 EDLPTDLLIDGGRLR
+598 ARLPSDLMIDSGRLR

-627 EAGSITVTAAYTPAG
+627 EAGAITVTARYDDASH
-642 ERLSVSVADTGPGIA
+642 RLHLAVADTGPGIA
-657 PEDVDLLFRRFSQ
+657 AEDVDLLFRRFSQ

-689 KGLVEAMGGQIG
+689 KGLVEAMGGRIG

-711 FSFDV
+711 FSFDIS
-716 VAPSTAH
+716 APYAVGLEIQAASETA
-723 AVAQP
+723 AP
-728 AEAARPLLPP
+728 PLPP
-738 ACRVLVVDD
+738 ACRVLIVDD

-753 LVTAILTAM
+753 LVNAILTAM
-762 GAEVIEAVDGIE
+762 GAEVAEAVDGEE
-774 GVTAAAAAPFDA
+774 GVAVAAARPFDA

-805 REEGGVNAR
+805 RAEGGPNAA

-823 ARPTAPGGV
+823 ARPGGPGGI

-839 PMTVA
+839 PMTAA
-844 GLIDALNAAMAAA
+844 GLVDALNAAMNRTP

>member
-1 MSRAASHCSL
+1 
-11 SHSPYSF
+11 
-18 GTVRFSLNRRWAT
+18 
-31 RESRVMT
+31 MT
-38 ETTSSASIWIGGDI
+38 ETTSSAPTRSISAWTGREI
-52 LKTASLAVIAAVGYA
+52 LKTAVLAVVAMVGYA

-123 QDLMTVNIIL
+123 HDLATVNVVL
-133 VSCNIMQI
+133 VTCNIVQI
-141 FLCAWCMR
+141 FLCAWGMR
-149 RVVGDE
+149 RVVGQE

-173 AAPVATGVLS
+173 AAPIATGAVA

-191 GGVLWANIGVWS
+191 GGVLLANIGVWS

-223 RAYLRE
+223 RHYLRE
-229 RPLSISGVACLALLL
+229 RPLSVSGVGCLLL
-244 AVTVGVFS
+244 LLVVTVLVFT
-252 QSRPLLFIIP
+252 QSRPLLFVVP

-281 TLVAI
+281 TLVAV

-300 LLKSGSP
+300 LLPTGSP

-315 FLAVAIFISLPVA
+315 FLATAIFISLPVA

-335 TMLHSMT
+335 QMLQSMT
-342 EANAAVARSEAR
+342 EASAAVVRSEAR
-354 FRQLAENAQDMIIHS
+354 FRQLAENAQDMIVHS
-369 NLRGIVQYASPGCLA
+369 NLRGIIQYVSPGCVA
-384 MTGFTP
+384 MLGYTP
-390 DEVVGRE
+390 EELVGRE
-397 GMQIV
+397 GMTTV
-402 YEEDREAVRAIV
+402 HEDDREAIRAIV
-414 VEQLAH
+414 VDQIAH
-420 LAADIDNG
+420 MTAHHDNG
-428 PSRVE
+428 PTRVE
-433 YRAVRKDGRI
+433 YRAIRKDGRV
-443 IWLESRPALSRDPLT
+443 IWLESRPGLQRDPLT
-458 GKVTGITDIVRDI
+458 GALTGITDIVRDV

-523 ADLSPDARRFIGR
+523 PDLSPDARRFIGR

-566 EPTAPA
+566 EPVAPA
-572 VLIDEAMDLFSLE
+572 QLIEEALDLFSLE
-585 TDAKGVALRAMGL
+585 TEARGVALRTEGL
-598 EDLPTDLLIDGGRLR
+598 DDLPDDLLIDGGRLR

-627 EAGSITVTAAYTPAG
+627 EAGAITVTAGYEAG
-642 ERLSVSVADTGPGIA
+642 AERLSVSVLDTGPGIA
-657 PEDVDLLFRRFSQ
+657 SEDVDLLFRRFSQ

-701 VVSVPGQGAC
+701 VVSVPGRGAC
-711 FSFDV
+711 FSFDI

-723 AVAQP
+723 AEDSAP
-728 AEAARPLLPP
+728 REIPISLLPP
-738 ACRVLVVDD
+738 ACRVLIVDD

-753 LVTAILTAM
+753 LVNAILTAM
-762 GAEVIEAVDGIE
+762 GAEVAEAADGEE
-774 GVTAAAAAPFDA
+774 GVAAAAADPYDA

-793 PRLDGAQAALRI
+793 PRLDGVQAAQRI
-805 REEGGVNAR
+805 RAEGGPNAG

-823 ARPTAPGGV
+823 ARPGGPRGV
-832 FDGSVSK
+832 FDGAVSK
-839 PMTVA
+839 PMTAA
-844 GLIDALNAAMAAA
+844 GLVDALNTAMDQAADRDL
-857 PTKALAAS
+857 KAS

>member
-1 MSRAASHCSL
+1 
-11 SHSPYSF
+11 
-18 GTVRFSLNRRWAT
+18 
-31 RESRVMT
+31 MT
-38 ETTSSASIWIGGDI
+38 ETSSTSAWPSLDWPNPKWTGGDI
-52 LKTASLAVIAAVGYA
+52 LKTAVLAVIAMVGYA

-96 LLSCRTRHWP
+96 LLSCRSRHWP
-106 AVLLGCLVGG
+106 AILLGCLAGG

-123 QDLMTVNIIL
+123 QDLLPINVTL
-133 VSCNIMQI
+133 VSCNIVQI
-141 FLCAWCMR
+141 FLCAWGMR
-149 RVVGDE
+149 RVCGQE
-155 VDLGRA
+155 IDLGRA

-173 AAPVATGVLS
+173 AVPIATGVVA

-191 GGVLWANIGVWS
+191 GGVLAANIGVWS

-218 ALVRI
+218 ALVRV
-223 RAYLRE
+223 RHYLRE
-229 RPLSISGVACLALLL
+229 RPLSVSGVLCLLL
-244 AVTVGVFS
+244 LLVVTVGVFT
-252 QSRPLLFIIP
+252 QPRPLLFIVP
-262 PVMLLVAWRLEVLG
+262 PMMLLVAWRLEVLG

-281 TLVAI
+281 TLVAV

-300 LLKSGSP
+300 LLDSGSP

-335 TMLHSMT
+335 QILQDMT
-342 EANAAVARSEAR
+342 EANAAAARSEAR
-354 FRQLAENAQDMIIHS
+354 FRQLAENAQDMIVHS
-369 NLRGIVQYASPGCLA
+369 NLRGVIQYVSPACVTMLGY
-384 MTGFTP
+384 TP
-390 DEVVGRE
+390 EELVGRE
-397 GMQIV
+397 GMMTV
-402 YEEDREAVRAIV
+402 HDDDREHIRAIV
-414 VEQLAH
+414 VEQIAH
-420 LAADIDNG
+420 MTAHHDNG
-428 PSRVE
+428 PTRVE
-433 YRAVRKDGRI
+433 YRAIRKDGQV
-443 IWLESRPALSRDPLT
+443 IWLESRPGLQRDPLT
-458 GKVTGITDIVRDI
+458 GAITGITDVVRDV

-523 ADLSPDARRFIGR
+523 PELSTDARRFIGR

-560 QLELKL
+560 QLELKR
-566 EPTAPA
+566 EPVAPA
-572 VLIDEAMDLFSLE
+572 PLIEEALDLFSLE
-585 TDAKGVALRAMGL
+585 AGARGVALRTEGL
-598 EDLPTDLLIDGGRLR
+598 ETLPADLLIDGGRLR

-622 AVKFT
+622 AAKFT
-627 EAGSITVTAAYTPAG
+627 EAGAITVTAAYDVAE

-701 VVSVPGQGAC
+701 VVSVPGRGAC

-716 VAPSTAH
+716 LAPSTVH
-723 AVAQP
+723 
-728 AEAARPLLPP
+728 AEAPSALEAAAALLPP

-753 LVTAILTAM
+753 LVNAILSAM
-762 GAEVIEAVDGIE
+762 GAEVTEAVDGEE
-774 GVTAAAAAPFDA
+774 GVAAAAAERFDA

-793 PRLDGAQAALRI
+793 PRLDGAQAAVRI
-805 REEGGVNAR
+805 RGEGGPSAGA
-814 TPIIAFSAD
+814 PIIAFSAD
-823 ARPTAPGGV
+823 ARPGGPGGV
-832 FDGSVSK
+832 FDGAVSK
-839 PMTVA
+839 PMTAA
-844 GLIDALNAAMAAA
+844 GLVDALNTAMAKSAEAA
-857 PTKALAAS
+857 
-865 A
+865 

>member
-1 MSRAASHCSL
+1 
-11 SHSPYSF
+11 
-18 GTVRFSLNRRWAT
+18 LNWTGRD
-31 RESRVMT
+31 V
-38 ETTSSASIWIGGDI
+38 
-52 LKTASLAVIAAVGYA
+52 LKTAALAAIAAVGYA
-67 LLAYLCV
+67 LLAYICV

-96 LLSCRTRHWP
+96 LLSCRDRHWP

-123 QDLMTVNIIL
+123 QDLLTVNIVL
-133 VSCNIMQI
+133 VSCNIIQI
-141 FLCAWCMR
+141 FVCAWGVR
-149 RVVGDE
+149 RICGPE

-173 AAPVATGVLS
+173 AAPIATGAVA

-191 GGVLWANIGVWS
+191 GGVLLANIGVWS

-223 RAYLRE
+223 RHYLRE
-229 RPLSISGVACLALLL
+229 RPLSVSGVACLLLL
-244 AVTVGVFS
+244 LVVTVVVFT
-252 QSRPLLFIIP
+252 QPRPLLFIVP

-281 TLVAI
+281 TLVAV

-292 MAGHGPIT
+292 MAGYGPIT
-300 LLKSGSP
+300 LLKTGSP

-315 FLAVAIFISLPVA
+315 FLATAIFISLPVA

-335 TMLHSMT
+335 QMLQSMT

-354 FRQLAENAQDMIIHS
+354 FRQLAENAQDMIVHS
-369 NLRGIVQYASPGCLA
+369 NLRGIIQYVSPACVA
-384 MTGFTP
+384 MLGYTP
-390 DEVVGRE
+390 EELVGRE
-397 GMQIV
+397 GMTTV
-402 YEEDREAVRAIV
+402 HEDDREAIRALV
-414 VEQLAH
+414 VEQIAH
-420 LAADIDNG
+420 MAAHHDNG
-428 PSRVE
+428 PTRIE
-433 YRAVRKDGRI
+433 YRAIRKDGQV
-443 IWLESRPALSRDPLT
+443 IWLESRPGLQRDPLT
-458 GKVTGITDIVRDI
+458 GMVTGITDIVRDV

-523 ADLSPDARRFIGR
+523 PELSPDARRFIGR

-566 EPTAPA
+566 EAAAPDQI
-572 VLIDEAMDLFSLE
+572 IDEVLDLFSLE
-585 TDAKGVALRAMGL
+585 ADAKGVALRAEGL
-598 EDLPTDLLIDGGRLR
+598 ARLPSDLMIDSGRLR

-627 EAGSITVTAAYTPAG
+627 EAGAITVTAHYDDASH
-642 ERLSVSVADTGPGIA
+642 RLHLAVADTGPGIA
-657 PEDVDLLFRRFSQ
+657 AEDVDLLFRRFSQ

-689 KGLVEAMGGQIG
+689 KGLVEAMGGRIG

-711 FSFDV
+711 FSFDIS
-716 VAPSTAH
+716 APY
-723 AVAQP
+723 AVGLEIQ
-728 AEAARPLLPP
+728 AASETDAPPLPP
-738 ACRVLVVDD
+738 ACRVLIVDD

-753 LVTAILTAM
+753 LVNAILTAM
-762 GAEVIEAVDGIE
+762 GAEVAEAVDGEE
-774 GVTAAAAAPFDA
+774 GVAVAAARPFDA

-805 REEGGVNAR
+805 RAEGGPNAA

-823 ARPTAPGGV
+823 ARPGGPGGI

-839 PMTVA
+839 PMTAA
-844 GLIDALNAAMAAA
+844 GLVDALNAAMNRTP

>member
-1 MSRAASHCSL
+1 
-11 SHSPYSF
+11 
-18 GTVRFSLNRRWAT
+18 LNWTGRD
-31 RESRVMT
+31 V
-38 ETTSSASIWIGGDI
+38 
-52 LKTASLAVIAAVGYA
+52 LKTAALAAIAAVGYA
-67 LLAYLCV
+67 LLAYICV

-96 LLSCRTRHWP
+96 LLSCRDRHWP

-123 QDLMTVNIIL
+123 QDLLTVNIVL
-133 VSCNIMQI
+133 VSCNIIQI
-141 FLCAWCMR
+141 FVCAWGVR
-149 RVVGDE
+149 RICGPE

-173 AAPVATGVLS
+173 AAPIATGAVA

-191 GGVLWANIGVWS
+191 GGVLLANIGVWS

-223 RAYLRE
+223 RHYLRE
-229 RPLSISGVACLALLL
+229 RPLSVSGVACLLLL
-244 AVTVGVFS
+244 LVVTVVVFT
-252 QSRPLLFIIP
+252 QPRPLLFIVP

-281 TLVAI
+281 TLVAV

-292 MAGHGPIT
+292 MAGYGPIT
-300 LLKSGSP
+300 LLKTGSP

-315 FLAVAIFISLPVA
+315 FLATAIFISLPVA

-335 TMLHSMT
+335 QMLQSMT

-354 FRQLAENAQDMIIHS
+354 FRQLAENAQDMIVHS
-369 NLRGIVQYASPGCLA
+369 NLRGIIQYVSPACVA
-384 MTGFTP
+384 MLGYTP
-390 DEVVGRE
+390 EELVGRE
-397 GMQIV
+397 GMTTV
-402 YEEDREAVRAIV
+402 HEDDREAIRALV
-414 VEQLAH
+414 VEQIAHMAAH
-420 LAADIDNG
+420 LDNG
-428 PSRVE
+428 PTRIE
-433 YRAVRKDGRI
+433 YRAIRKDGQV
-443 IWLESRPALSRDPLT
+443 IWLESRPGLQRDPLT
-458 GKVTGITDIVRDI
+458 GMVTGITDLVRDV

-523 ADLSPDARRFIGR
+523 PELSPDARRFIGR

-566 EPTAPA
+566 EAAAPDQI
-572 VLIDEAMDLFSLE
+572 IDEVLDLFSLE
-585 TDAKGVALRAMGL
+585 ADAKGVALRAEGL
-598 EDLPTDLLIDGGRLR
+598 ARLPSDLMIDSGRLR

-627 EAGSITVTAAYTPAG
+627 EAGAITVTARYDDASH
-642 ERLSVSVADTGPGIA
+642 RLHLAVADTGPGIA
-657 PEDVDLLFRRFSQ
+657 AEDVDLLFRRFSQ

-689 KGLVEAMGGQIG
+689 KGLVEAMGGRIG
-701 VVSVPGQGAC
+701 VVSVPGEGAC
-711 FSFDV
+711 FSFDIS
-716 VAPSTAH
+716 APYAVGLEIQAASETA
-723 AVAQP
+723 AP
-728 AEAARPLLPP
+728 PLPP
-738 ACRVLVVDD
+738 ACRVLIVDD

-753 LVTAILTAM
+753 LVNAILTAM
-762 GAEVIEAVDGIE
+762 GAEVAEAVDGEE
-774 GVTAAAAAPFDA
+774 GVAVAAARPFDA

-805 REEGGVNAR
+805 RAEGGPNAA

-823 ARPTAPGGV
+823 ARPGGPGGI

-839 PMTVA
+839 PMTAA
-844 GLIDALNAAMAAA
+844 GLVDALNAAMNRTP

>member
-1 MSRAASHCSL
+1 
-11 SHSPYSF
+11 
-18 GTVRFSLNRRWAT
+18 
-31 RESRVMT
+31 MT
-38 ETTSSASIWIGGDI
+38 ETTSSAATWTGGDI
-52 LKTASLAVIAAVGYA
+52 LKTAALGLLAALGYA

-96 LLSCRTRHWP
+96 LLSSRGRHWP
-106 AVLLGCLVGG
+106 ALLLGCLAGG

-123 QDLMTVNIIL
+123 GDPLAVNLVLVGFNIL
-133 VSCNIMQI
+133 QI
-141 FLCAWCMR
+141 FACAWGMR
-149 RVVGDE
+149 RVAGDE
-155 VDLGRA
+155 IDLGRA

-173 AAPVATGVLS
+173 AVPIATGAVAAS
-183 ATIHTAMR
+183 IHTWMR
-191 GGVLWANIGVWS
+191 GGELLANISVWS
-203 LGDILGLMTITPCLL
+203 LGDILGLLTITPCLL
-218 ALVRI
+218 ALVRT
-223 RAYLRE
+223 RRYLRE
-229 RPLSISGVACLALLL
+229 RPLSADGIACILLLL
-244 AVTVGVFS
+244 AVTIGVFS
-252 QSRPLLFIIP
+252 QPRALLFIIP

-276 AALSA
+276 AALGA

-286 VAVIFT
+286 VAVIAT
-292 MAGHGPIT
+292 MAGKGPIVVVT
-300 LLKSGSP
+300 AGSE
-307 DQAIVLQL
+307 DQTTVLQL

-335 TMLHSMT
+335 YLLQSMT

-369 NLRGIVQYASPGCLA
+369 NMRGIIQYASPGCLQ
-384 MTGFTP
+384 MVGFTP
-390 DEVVGRE
+390 EELVGRE
-397 GMQIV
+397 GMFV
-402 YEEDREAVRAIV
+402 VHEEDREAVRAIV

-420 LAADIDNG
+420 LVANLDNG

-433 YRAVRKDGRI
+433 YRAVRKDGGI
-443 IWLESRPALSRDPLT
+443 IWLESRPGLQRDPLT
-458 GKVTGITDIVRDI
+458 GTVTGITDIVRDV

-523 ADLSPDARRFIGR
+523 PDLSPAGRRYIGR

-541 KALLTTINDIL
+541 KALLATINDIL

-566 EPTAPA
+566 EATDPA
-572 VLIDEAMDLFSLE
+572 QLIDEAPALFSLE
-585 TDAKGVALRAMGL
+585 TDAKGVALRIEGL
-598 EDLPTDLLIDGGRLR
+598 DDLPGDLLIDGGRLR

-627 EAGSITVTAAYTPAG
+627 EAGAITVTAAYDLAD

-657 PEDVDLLFRRFSQ
+657 PEDADLLFRRFSQ

-701 VVSVPGQGAC
+701 VVSIPGQGAC
-711 FSFDV
+711 FSFDIA
-716 VAPSTAH
+716 APSTAH
-723 AVAQP
+723 A
-728 AEAARPLLPP
+728 EAAPDDERAAALLPP

-753 LVTAILTAM
+753 LVNAILTAM
-762 GAEVIEAVDGIE
+762 GAEVTEAVDGVE
-774 GVTAAAAAPFDA
+774 GVAAADADPFDA

-793 PRLDGAQAALRI
+793 PRLDGAQAAERI
-805 REEGGVNAR
+805 RGEGGLNAR

-823 ARPTAPGGV
+823 ARPSGPGDI
-832 FDGSVSK
+832 FDGAVSK
-839 PMTVA
+839 PMTAA
-844 GLIDALNAAMAAA
+844 GLIDALNAAMTPPPTGAMAATA
-857 PTKALAAS
+857 
-865 A
+865 